1 MVVSWPLE
9 MFIDP
14 FAPTVGGVTVIC
26 PTVPAKFAEN
36 CSRSPDRVDDVL
48 APTGKMKL
56 ELNVII
62 PFVLS
67 VNEPGPL
74 KGVNVPFSGRDAK
87 LTGTHVPVV
96 QSSPKTK
103 GFISDDTSR
112 FIVRDWVCCAFTAIR
127 SICPK
132 TDIHRRWS
140 KSGLNVQVCQKT
152 KSVFVPSGATD
163 GDTEADALATGVK

>member
-1 MVVSWPLE
+1 

-36 CSRSPDRVDDVL
+36 CNRSPDRVDEKL
-48 APTGKMKL
+48 PPTGKNRL
-56 ELNVII
+56 ELDVIV
-62 PFVLS
+62 PVVLS

-74 KGVNVPFSGRDAK
+74 KGVNVPFSGKDEK
-87 LTGTHVPVV
+87 LIGTQVPVV

-112 FIVRDWVCCAFTAIR
+112 FIVRD
-127 SICPK
+127 
-132 TDIHRRWS
+132 
-140 KSGLNVQVCQKT
+140 
-152 KSVFVPSGATD
+152 
-163 GDTEADALATGVK
+163 